1 MRKRKP
7 KTYIEEYWQQIQ
19 SGKIV
24 ACKRTIQQYEKLI
37 DELQH
42 PRDPWVF
49 DLDKANQPIEFI
61 ERFCKHSKGKWIG
74 KPVKLEL
81 FQKAKIQAVYGF
93 VHKETGLRRC
103 REVFTLVGRKNG
115 KSTEKAAT
123 GLYMLIG
130 DGEGGAEVYSVAKDK
145 WRLKTGQNR

>member
-1 MRKRKP
+1 M
-7 KTYIEEYWQQIQ
+7 TNYIVEYTNKIE
-19 SGKIV
+19 SGDIV
-24 ACKRTIQQYEKLI
+24 ACKRLWQQYSKLL
-37 DELQH
+37 DELKH

-49 DLDKANQPIEFI
+49 DLKKANRPIEFI
-61 ERFCKHSKGKWIG
+61 EKFCKHSKGKWIG
-74 KPVKLEL
+74 KPVRLEL

-93 VHKETGLRRC
+93 VHKETGFRRC
-103 REVFTLVGRKNG
+103 REVFTLVARKNG

-123 GLYMLIG
+123 GNYMLVG